1 MKKEAHQSQKRKMK
15 YVKWSLGTSF
25 KEWTCQHA
33 SSITIGTIAPLI
45 GNKELQM
52 MKWKLVVQR
61 WHFGNGIGVVDK
73 RRKEQMR
80 AMSGRR
86 RSLGV

>member
-1 MKKEAHQSQKRKMK
+1 MVQK
-15 YVKWSLGTSF
+15 
-25 KEWTCQHA
+25 
-33 SSITIGTIAPLI
+33 
-45 GNKELQM
+45 
-52 MKWKLVVQR
+52 